1 MWGRVDRGWSIR
13 GTHAPSRPDRATRPI
28 PQRLDDKNRLTV
40 PAKFRRASRP
50 EIVVTRGLD
59 GCLWAFTLDG
69 WEAFQLQQIDRLDG
83 FSREARTMR
92 RFFFSAAHE
101 ATPDKQGRVALPA
114 SLMEHASL
122 DREVVVTGTGE
133 HLEIWNR
140 DDWANVVN
148 ESQGSVE
155 DVAERFAREPK
166 G

>member
-1 MWGRVDRGWSIR
+1 MGR
-13 GTHAPSRPDRATRPI
+13 TPRPEPTVLLGQY
-28 PQRLDDKNRLTV
+28 PQRLDEKNRLTV
-40 PAKFRRASRP
+40 PARLRP
-50 EIVVTRGLD
+50 RFEAGIVITRGLD
-59 GCLWAFTLDG
+59 GCLWAYTLEG

-83 FSREARTMR
+83 FSREARQMR
-92 RFFFSAAHE
+92 RFFFSAALE

-114 SLMEHASL
+114 ALMEHANL

>member
-1 MWGRVDRGWSIR
+1 MGR
-13 GTHAPSRPDRATRPI
+13 TPRPEPTVLLGQS
-28 PQRLDDKNRLTV
+28 PQRLDEKNRLTV
-40 PAKFRRASRP
+40 PARLRP
-50 EIVVTRGLD
+50 RFEAGIVITRGLD
-59 GCLWAFTLDG
+59 GCLWAYTLEG

-83 FSREARTMR
+83 FSREARQMR

-101 ATPDKQGRVALPA
+101 ATPDKQGRVALPSA
-114 SLMEHASL
+114 LMEHATL
-122 DREVVVTGTGE
+122 DREVVVTGIGE

-140 DDWANVVN
+140 DAWARVVS